1 MGIRQVLPFI
11 DNKQDPYQMTA
22 STGSEHQNATLRLRY
37 NIDLIRSLNS
47 KNKKTNKPTNT
58 SLG

>member
-1 MGIRQVLPFI
+1 MGIRQVAPFI
-11 DNKQDPYQMTA
+11 YNEHDPYQMTA

-37 NIDLIRSLNS
+37 SIDLIKSLNS